1 MNLNNYFY
9 DAAYAYRID
18 QEELSI
24 VESEDRI
31 EGSFRLT
38 QSEIPDLIATLKV
51 WQGKER
57 IQEELSYSR
66 PCEDKALNELKR
78 LFPTINFRVMDR
90 GEDFSQCSVCFPEG
104 FDETPFWEAIG
115 ENDSTEEPTF
125 GKSLSYFLI
134 LK

>member
-18 QEELSI
+18 QEEISV
-24 VESEDRI
+24 VEVEDRI

-38 QSEIPDLIATLKV
+38 DSEVPDLIATLKV
-51 WQGKER
+51 WGGESG

-66 PCEDKALNELKR
+66 PCEDKALNDLKR
-78 LFPTINFRVMDR
+78 LFPNLSFRVMDR
-90 GEDFSQCSVCFPEG
+90 DGESSQCSVCFPEG
-104 FDETPFWEAIG
+104 FDETPFWKAVE